1 MKRRTIATLG
11 AAAAVLAVT
20 ASPVDAQIDDPAA
33 AVQAALDNAWVVL
46 AGVLVF
52 VMQAGFALLET
63 GLTRVK
69 NTTNILAKNL
79 ADMCIGV
86 VAFLAVGYA
95 LAFGAGNPWWGTE
108 GFFLAGTDLVA
119 PGSSGSGNISTAAL
133 FFFQAVF
140 AAAAVT
146 IASGAMAE
154 RTRFK
159 AYLLFSATMT
169 AFVYPMVVH
178 WTWGGGFIADISI
191 NGARFSDFAGS
202 AVVHGTGGAAA
213 LAGAVFLGPRLG
225 KYTPDGRPR
234 QIAGHAT
241 PMVVLG
247 VFILWLGWFGF
258 NAGSQLAATAGSPVT
273 RVIFNTALAG
283 AAGTLAAGAVVWR
296 RQGQPDM
303 AIISNGTLAG
313 LVSITAGCASMN
325 VLGTIVT
332 ASLAGALGVYS
343 MSFIERKRIDDPIGA
358 VSVHGV
364 CGFWGTLAV
373 GLFARYDDGY
383 LGRDNAGLFY
393 GGGGYQL
400 VVQLIL
406 VAVVAGWVLVT
417 TGALFA
423 VLRRYGLL
431 RVSPQEE
438 ALGLDLSEHGIGAYP
453 EDVLPR
459 DARAYQ
465 PPDSAGG

>member
-1 MKRRTIATLG
+1 ML
-11 AAAAVLAVT
+11 AAAGTILALLS
-20 ASPVDAQIDDPAA
+20 APAFAQSDNPAE
-33 AVQAALDNAWVVL
+33 AVQAALDNVWVVL

-52 VMQAGFALLET
+52 CMQAGFALLES

-79 ADMCIGV
+79 ADMSIGV
-86 VAFLAVGYA
+86 LAFLAVGYA
-95 LAFGAGNPWWGTE
+95 LAFGAGNPLWGTE
-108 GFFLAGTDLVA
+108 GFFLAGRDLVA
-119 PGSSGSGNISTAAL
+119 PGSSGAGNLSTAAF

-140 AAAAVT
+140 AATAVT

-154 RTRFK
+154 RARFK
-159 AYLLFSATMT
+159 AYLIFSVVMT
-169 AFVYPMVVH
+169 AFVYPLVVH

-191 NGARFSDFAGS
+191 GGARFSDFAGS
-202 AVVHGTGGAAA
+202 MVVHGTGGFAA

-234 QIAGHAT
+234 QIAGHAM

-258 NAGSQLAATAGSPVT
+258 NAGSQLAATAGSPMT
-273 RVIFNTALAG
+273 RVILNTVIAG
-283 AAGTLAAGAVVWR
+283 AAGTVTGGAVVWR

-303 AIISNGTLAG
+303 SIVANGTLAG

-325 VLGTIVT
+325 VLGALVT
-332 ASLAGALGVYS
+332 GGVAGVVVVYS
-343 MSFIERKRIDDPIGA
+343 MHFIERRGIDDPVGA

-364 CGFWGTLAV
+364 CGVWGTLSV

-383 LGRDNAGLFY
+383 LGQDGAGLFY

-406 VAVVAGWVLVT
+406 VGVVVAWTLLT
-417 TGALFA
+417 TGTLFA
-423 VLRRYGLL
+423 VLRRLGML
-431 RVSPQEE
+431 RVSAQEE

-453 EDVLPR
+453 ADVLPR
-459 DARAYQ
+459 DARAYE
-465 PPDSAGG
+465 PPK

>member
-1 MKRRTIATLG
+1 MKRITLIGLG
-11 AAAAVLAVT
+11 AAGAILVT
-20 ASPVDAQIDDPAA
+20 TTTPVHAQADDPSA

-52 VMQAGFALLET
+52 VMQAGFALLES

-79 ADMCIGV
+79 ADMCIGAI
-86 VAFLAVGYA
+86 AFLAVGYG
-95 LAFGAGNPWWGTE
+95 LAFGRGNAWWGTE
-108 GFFLAGTDLVA
+108 GFFLAGRDLAAV
-119 PGSSGSGNISTAAL
+119 GSSGSGNLSTAA
-133 FFFQAVF
+133 FFFFHAVF

-154 RTRFK
+154 RARFK
-159 AYLLFSATMT
+159 AYLLFSIAMS
-169 AFVYPMVVH
+169 AFVYPLVVH
-178 WTWGGGFIADISI
+178 WTWGGGFIADMSI
-191 NGARFSDFAGS
+191 GGARFSDFAGS
-202 AVVHGTGGAAA
+202 SVVHLTGGSAA

-234 QIAGHAT
+234 QIAGHAM
-241 PMVVLG
+241 PMVLLG

-273 RVIFNTALAG
+273 LVVLNTVIAG
-283 AAGTLAAGAVVWR
+283 AAGTVTSAAVVWR
-296 RQGQPDM
+296 LRGQPDM
-303 AIISNGTLAG
+303 SIIANGTLAG

-325 VLGTIVT
+325 VLGALVTGAIAGVIV
-332 ASLAGALGVYS
+332 VFS
-343 MSFIERKRIDDPIGA
+343 MLLIERWGVDDPVGA

-383 LGRDNAGLFY
+383 LGRDEAGLFY
-393 GGGGYQL
+393 GGGGQQL
-400 VVQLIL
+400 VVQFIL
-406 VAVVAGWVLVT
+406 AVIVAGWVLVT
-417 TGALFA
+417 TGVLFA
-423 VLRRYGLL
+423 VLRRFGLL

-438 ALGLDLSEHGIGAYP
+438 ALGLDLTEHGIGAYP
-453 EDVLPR
+453 ADVLPR
-459 DARAYQ
+459 DARAYE
-465 PPDSAGG
+465 PPT

>member
-1 MKRRTIATLG
+1 MKRITLIGLG
-11 AAAAVLAVT
+11 AAGAILVATTTPVLAQ
-20 ASPVDAQIDDPAA
+20 ADDPSA

-52 VMQAGFALLET
+52 VMQAGFALLES

-79 ADMCIGV
+79 ADMCIGAI
-86 VAFLAVGYA
+86 AFLAVGYG
-95 LAFGAGNPWWGTE
+95 LAFGRGNAWWGTE
-108 GFFLAGTDLVA
+108 GFFLAGRDLAAV
-119 PGSSGSGNISTAAL
+119 GSSGSGNLSTAA
-133 FFFQAVF
+133 FFFFHAVF

-154 RTRFK
+154 RARFK
-159 AYLLFSATMT
+159 AYLLFSIAMS
-169 AFVYPMVVH
+169 AFVYPLVVH
-178 WTWGGGFIADISI
+178 WTWGGGFIADMSI
-191 NGARFSDFAGS
+191 AGARFSDFAGS
-202 AVVHGTGGAAA
+202 SVVHLTGGSAA

-234 QIAGHAT
+234 QIAGHAM
-241 PMVVLG
+241 PMVLLG

-273 RVIFNTALAG
+273 LVVLNTVIAG
-283 AAGTLAAGAVVWR
+283 AAGTVTSAAVVWR
-296 RQGQPDM
+296 MRGPPDM
-303 AIISNGTLAG
+303 SIIANGTLAG

-325 VLGTIVT
+325 VLGALVTGAIAGVIV
-332 ASLAGALGVYS
+332 VFS
-343 MSFIERKRIDDPIGA
+343 MLLIERWGVDDPVGA

-364 CGFWGTLAV
+364 CGLWGTLAV

-383 LGRDNAGLFY
+383 LGRDEAGLFY
-393 GGGGYQL
+393 GGGGQQL
-400 VVQLIL
+400 VVQLVL

-417 TGALFA
+417 TGVLFA
-423 VLRRYGLL
+423 VLRRFGLL

-438 ALGLDLSEHGIGAYP
+438 ALGLDLTEHGIGAYP
-453 EDVLPR
+453 ADVLPR
-459 DARAYQ
+459 DARAYE
-465 PPDSAGG
+465 PPT